1 MTPQDQSN
9 LAAREARQR
18 AERHQAYKE
27 AALVVACIVALLCAV
42 KFIVNGGVF

>member
-27 AALVVACIVALLCAV
+27 AALWFAAAAVLLCAV
-42 KFIVNGGVF
+42 KFIVSRGVF